1 MPSNYNLDEEKLYYI
16 QMFLSF
22 CLIVSILISIS
33 LSYNEVLK
41 LKGCKFYNKKDETN
55 ILLFNR
61 SFNTLIVVGYLFI
74 NIIERN
80 NNKNYSSKD
89 IFHSNLQLSAGTFN
103 LIASLIVLFVAF
115 DSIND
120 ITAEDITNPEL

>member
-16 QMFLSF
+16 QIFLSF

-41 LKGCKFYNKKDETN
+41 LKGKRLYSKKEEIN

-61 SFNTLIVVGYLFI
+61 CFSTLIAVGYLII
-74 NIIERN
+74 NVIESKSSTN
-80 NNKNYSSKD
+80 SKD
-89 IFHSNLQLSAGTFN
+89 VFHSNLQKNASVFN
-103 LIASLIVLFVAF
+103 LIASLIVLYVAF
-115 DSIND
+115 DSNNLD
-120 ITAEDITNPEL
+120 FADFTNPEL